1 MNLASI
7 TVQIHQCLDGAIEPH
22 ELPGPLHDLWRDG
35 WTQGAQSMQPRVTAA
50 QREADRWYYI
60 ANNPTEARA
69 QHAAAL
75 RTFDVALNRK
85 TTAERWAQLDRI
97 AAERAGVNSA

>member
-1 MNLASI
+1 MSLASI
-7 TVQIHQCLDGAIEPH
+7 AVAVHQCLDGTLEPH
-22 ELPGPLHDLWRDG
+22 ELPAPLHDLWRDG
-35 WTQGAQSMQPRVTAA
+35 FTQGAQTMQARVQRAE
-50 QREADRWYYI
+50 READRWYYI
-60 ANNPTEARA
+60 ANNPAEVRA

-85 TTAERWAQLDRI
+85 TTAERWAELDRT